1 MFSLM
6 VVYIYDHFVIFF
18 PLIIN
23 SSSIFLY
30 KNDSEPEGSLD
41 QILTGCAARER
52 QNPLISKE
60 DERTK

>member
-6 VVYIYDHFVIFF
+6 VVYIWSFCDFLSSHLQIKQYI
-18 PLIIN
+18 PLQ
-23 SSSIFLY
+23 S
-30 KNDSEPEGSLD
+30 DSELGGSLD